1 MDLDSRRALD
11 DVANLLMNASPT
23 SDPMAP
29 LSDRQLWSIVCEAYG
44 DDFPV
49 ILRSNVSAYER
60 RPGLN
65 NPIRAHKSVIGVDGV
80 TALREALVTQRSN
93 GFHQLQGCLEIREPL
108 AWHLVRHLQQKLIIV
123 GHASASIRDQRFAAD
138 LGFEFVPVMRL
149 VAHWVTAL
157 TRSVMRRTTQTQAAV
172 VYDGFFI
179 TKSFR
184 RGTRQAASSLRSD
197 TGFALEHGGVG
208 LENQI
213 VQTFAIFRIP
223 RYP

>member
-1 MDLDSRRALD
+1 
-11 DVANLLMNASPT
+11 
-23 SDPMAP
+23 MAP
-29 LSDRQLWSIVCEAYG
+29 LSDRQLCSIVCEAYG
-44 DDFPV
+44 DDLPV

-93 GFHQLQGCLEIREPL
+93 GFHQIQGCLEIREPL

-149 VAHWVTAL
+149 VTHWVTAVL
-157 TRSVMRRTTQTQAAV
+157 VVISFGNPFVRFRSQLLDRYTRFAEVLHHLRELHGCTLLKDCYWPIATLRGRQQPARSGRWITVGGFRSFTFYNPGLSRR
-172 VYDGFFI
+172 
-179 TKSFR
+179 
-184 RGTRQAASSLRSD
+184 
-197 TGFALEHGGVG
+197 
-208 LENQI
+208 
-213 VQTFAIFRIP
+213 
-223 RYP
+223 